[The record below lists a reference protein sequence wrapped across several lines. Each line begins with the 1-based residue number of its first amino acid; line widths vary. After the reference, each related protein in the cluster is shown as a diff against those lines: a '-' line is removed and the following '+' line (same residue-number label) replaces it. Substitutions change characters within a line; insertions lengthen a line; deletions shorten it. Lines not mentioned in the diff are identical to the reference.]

1 MPHGVAPSM
10 SRTDLASAVRDGDWP
25 QARRAMAIRL
35 AEAFDQTD
43 SARDL
48 KAITM
53 SLSPLIE
60 ACEMDDR
67 QRAERAETPLSSIMA
82 EADEQGY

>member
-1 MPHGVAPSM
+1 MPHGVTPTM
-10 SRTDLASAVRDGDWP
+10 SETDLAGAVRSGDWP

-53 SLSPLIE
+53 SLAPLIE
-60 ACEMDDR
+60 ACEVDDR
-67 QRAERAETPLSSIMA
+67 QRAERADTPLSVILD
-82 EADEQGY
+82 EAASA